1 MGHDGAVT
9 SEPERRRGRRP
20 GGGDTKAALMAAARA
35 EFSVNGYDGATVRAI
50 ARRAGVDPAM
60 VNHWFGGKE
69 GLFAEVVLKVPF
81 NPRELIAGILAG
93 DRDTLGERIIRTF
106 LTNWDAQEGG
116 VFTALIRSVA
126 SHDQVAAAMREFF
139 IHHVFGQIT
148 SALVSDDTA
157 MLRATLVASQ
167 IIGLGLVRYVA
178 HFEPIHKSE
187 VETLVAAIGP
197 TIQRYLTGPID

>member
-1 MGHDGAVT
+1 MT

-20 GGGDTKAALMAAARA
+20 GGADTKAALMAAARA

-81 NPRELIAGILAG
+81 NPKELIAGILAG

-106 LTNWDAQEGG
+106 LTNWDLQEGG

-126 SHDQVAAAMREFF
+126 SHDQVAAAMRQFF

-148 SALVSDDTA
+148 SVLVEDDTA
-157 MLRATLVASQ
+157 MLRANLVASQ

-178 HFEPIHKSE
+178 HFEPASKAE
-187 VETLVAAIGP
+187 VETLVAAVGP
-197 TIQRYLTGPID
+197 TLQRYLTGPID

>member
-1 MGHDGAVT
+1 MSHHGAVT

-35 EFSVNGYDGATVRAI
+35 EFGVNGYDGATVRAI

-81 NPRELIAGILAG
+81 NPRELIAGILSG

-126 SHDQVAAAMREFF
+126 SHDQVAAAMRQFF

-148 SALVSDDTA
+148 SVLVSDDTA
-157 MLRATLVASQ
+157 MLRANLVASQ

-197 TIQRYLTGPID
+197 TLQRYLTEPLD